1 MANPSDD
8 NPSDGDDGTTYMSSP
23 EEEEERITGLTIPLN
38 THNAEPSALYLSI
51 DKPTDLERF
60 YGADLFDLSQDLA
73 SRILSESINEEPHH
87 GWKDILEAAL
97 TGTVHEA
104 LDSDEKVKEMK
115 LVALR
120 LSQTPPTVFGNALV
134 IKKSEKLAELSFQ
147 DFQGQVGKTRH
158 DIILWSSAFFLLGKN
173 FDMEEWNNIE
183 YEKNLGLEVELN
195 PTDNVFKVNHGKDQS
210 FFVTRAA
217 EDAMI
222 AAVNALSAQP
232 TQFFRAKYSV
242 TAVCKILDTDFLQ
255 YSIPQT
261 PETRRAFNWDA
272 VICGVAKTYPQPIV
286 PTKEEFFKVM
296 AVHMKVKEDKDA
308 QARAYGMPKSTCP
321 ASSTFQQ
328 RWKLW
333 RAVMIVYATMEPDM
347 PLKTIVDLAQGKLK
361 LCKSLDKLWAQVAD
375 DIKVHQEKRKRALQK
390 QARATKLQAEIDA
403 ANKALEEE
411 AAAAAAAKARK
422 VELTSTNNTTGTPA
436 KPRSTR
442 NSTKVKAGLDTTISE
457 VDEVIKAS
465 TQAINDNK
473 ARKKTL
479 EKEKRQVENE
489 PVVAPPPK
497 KRTKKNDV
505 IQLVKTSTPR
515 EKAAEHG
522 DTWKPPA
529 YNSEKGKAITY
540 SDPGESWKTENVRKW
555 RLLKEL
561 RNHLKTAGLCKQPMS
576 FLVLLDFVGG
586 GKDAVNL
593 EFNDR
598 VWLYLCALV
607 LAQKR

>member
-1 MANPSDD
+1 MSNPSDD
-8 NPSDGDDGTTYMSSP
+8 DDDTTFMEDP
-23 EEEEERITGLTIPLN
+23 EKEERITGITIPLN
-38 THNAEPSALYLSI
+38 THNAEPTALSLSI
-51 DKPTDLERF
+51 DKPADLERF
-60 YGADLFDLSQDLA
+60 YGHELFDLSQDLA
-73 SRILSESINEEPHH
+73 SRILSQSIKEEPNHG

-97 TGTVHEA
+97 TDAVHEA
-104 LDSDEKVKEMK
+104 LDSDDKVKEMK

-120 LSQTPPTVFGNALV
+120 LSLTPPTIFGNAFA
-134 IKKSEKLAELSFQ
+134 IKEAEKAAALSFQ
-147 DFQGQVGKTRH
+147 DFHGEVGKTRH
-158 DIILWSSAFFLLGKN
+158 DMVLWSSAFYLLGKN
-173 FDMEEWNNIE
+173 FDLDEWNNIE
-183 YEKNLGLEVELN
+183 YENVGLEVELN
-195 PTDNVFKVNHGKDQS
+195 PTDNVMKVKHGKDQS

-242 TAVCKILDTDFLQ
+242 VAVCKILDTDFLQ

-261 PETRRAFNWDA
+261 TETRRAFDWDA
-272 VICGVAKTYPQPIV
+272 VISDVAKTYPQPIV
-286 PTKEEFFKVM
+286 PSKDEFFKVM
-296 AVHMKVKEDKDA
+296 AVHMKVKEDKDT
-308 QARAYGMPKSTCP
+308 QARAIGMPKSTCP

-333 RAVMIVYATMEPDM
+333 REVMIVYATMEPDM

-403 ANKALEEE
+403 ANEALEEE
-411 AAAAAAAKARK
+411 KAAAAAAKARK
-422 VELTSTNNTTGTPA
+422 LQLTSTDTTTGTA
-436 KPRSTR
+436 TKPRATR
-442 NSTKVKAGLDTTISE
+442 NSAKVMAGLDTTISE
-457 VDEVIKAS
+457 VDEAIKAS
-465 TQAINDNK
+465 TQAMNDNR

-489 PVVAPPPK
+489 PAADPQPK

-515 EKAAEHG
+515 EKAAAGEG
-522 DTWKPPA
+522 DTWKPPT

-586 GKDAVNL
+586 GKDAENL
-593 EFNDR
+593 GFNDR